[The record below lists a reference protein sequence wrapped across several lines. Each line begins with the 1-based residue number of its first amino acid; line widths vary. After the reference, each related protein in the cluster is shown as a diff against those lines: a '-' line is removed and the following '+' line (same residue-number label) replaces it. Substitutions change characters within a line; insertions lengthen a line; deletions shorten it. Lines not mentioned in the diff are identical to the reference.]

1 MYACKREDRKGF
13 FVTVT
18 KYSGNGNDFVMF
30 VAQEKEDRSQL
41 AKTLC
46 HRQNGVGADGL
57 VVLLPHKEY
66 DFEWEFYNSDGSQAD
81 MCGNAS
87 RCVAH
92 FAHEK
97 GISKNN
103 HAEFLTGAGVIR
115 ATINGLYVVSDMTEP
130 DIIRTDIEENGENW
144 WLIDSGVPHLV
155 AVRDNIDTFNL
166 EEARALRHKYNAN
179 VNICKLEGDTM
190 YVRTYERGVEDE
202 TLACGTGMVACF
214 IRNHKEGK
222 VSNQVKVHPISGDEL
237 YVSYEEGTYRF
248 GGQVTKTFVAETL
261 I

>member
-1 MYACKREDRKGF
+1 M
-13 FVTVT
+13 TVT
-18 KYSGNGNDFVMF
+18 KYSANGNDFVMF
-30 VAQEKEDRSQL
+30 IAQEKKDRSSL
-41 AKTLC
+41 AQKLC

-57 VVLLPHKEY
+57 VVLLPHEKY
-66 DFEWEFYNSDGSQAD
+66 DFEWEFYNSDGSSAD

-87 RCVAH
+87 RAVAH

-97 GISKNN
+97 GISKDNK
-103 HAEFLTGAGVIR
+103 AEFLTGAGVIR
-115 ATINGLYVVSDMTEP
+115 ATINGLYIVSDMVEP
-130 DIIRTDIEENGENW
+130 DIMNDDIEEYGEKW

-155 AVRDNIDTFNL
+155 AVRDKLDDFNL
-166 EEARALRHKYNAN
+166 EVARALREKYNAN
-179 VNICKLEGDTM
+179 VNICSVEGNTM

-222 VSNQVKVHPISGDEL
+222 VPDQVKVHPKSGDEL
-237 YVSYEEGTYRF
+237 YVSVEEGVYRF
-248 GGQVTKTFVAETL
+248 GGKVTKTFVAETL

>member
-1 MYACKREDRKGF
+1 M
-13 FVTVT
+13 TVT

-30 VAQEKEDRSQL
+30 VAKQKADRSAL
-41 AKTLC
+41 ARKLC

-57 VVLLPHKEY
+57 VVLLPHEEY

-97 GISKNN
+97 GISKDNTS
-103 HAEFLTGAGVIR
+103 EFLTGAGVIR
-115 ATINGLYVVSDMTEP
+115 ATVNGLYVVSDMVAP
-130 DIIRTDIEENGENW
+130 DIQREDIEEFGENW

-155 AVRDNIDTFNL
+155 AIRDNLDTFDL
-166 EEARALRHKYNAN
+166 EQARVLREKYNAN
-179 VNICKLEGDTM
+179 VNICTVEGDTM

-222 VSNQVKVHPISGDEL
+222 VPDQVKVHPKSGDEL
-237 YVSYEEGTYRF
+237 YVSYEEGVYRF
-248 GGQVTKTFVAETL
+248 GGKVTKTFVAETF

>member
-1 MYACKREDRKGF
+1 M
-13 FVTVT
+13 TVT
-18 KYSGNGNDFVMF
+18 KYSGNGNDFILF
-30 VAQEKEDRSQL
+30 IAQEKEDRSEL
-41 AKTLC
+41 ARTLC

-57 VVLLPHKEY
+57 VVLLPHKKY
-66 DFEWEFYNSDGSQAD
+66 DFEWEFYNADGSHAD

-97 GISKNN
+97 GISKDN
-103 HAEFLTGAGVIR
+103 HAEFLTGAGVIKES
-115 ATINGLYVVSDMTEP
+115 INGLYVVSDMVEP
-130 DIIRTDIEENGENW
+130 DIIRKDIEENGENW

-155 AVRDNIDTFNL
+155 SVRESL
-166 EEARALRHKYNAN
+166 EDFDLEDLRRLRHKYNCN
-179 VNICKLEGDTM
+179 VNICKLEDDSM

-222 VSNQVKVHPISGDEL
+222 VPDNIKVHPISGDEI
-237 YVSYEEGTYRF
+237 YVSYEEEIYRF
-248 GGQVTKTFVAETL
+248 GGKVTKTFVAETFL
-261 I
+261 GE

>member
-30 VAQEKEDRSQL
+30 VAQEKKDRSQL

-130 DIIRTDIEENGENW
+130 DIIKTDIEENGENW

>member
-1 MYACKREDRKGF
+1 M
-13 FVTVT
+13 TVT
-18 KYSGNGNDFVMF
+18 KYSANGNDFVMF
-30 VAQEKEDRSQL
+30 IAQEKADRSVL
-41 AKTLC
+41 ARKLC

-57 VVLLPHKEY
+57 VVVLPHPEY
-66 DFEWEFYNSDGSQAD
+66 DFEWEFYNSDGSRAD

-87 RCVAH
+87 RAVAH

-97 GISKNN
+97 GIVRDDK
-103 HAEFLTGAGVIR
+103 AEFLTGAGVIR
-115 ATINGLYVVSDMTEP
+115 ATINGLYVVSDMTP
-130 DIIRTDIEENGENW
+130 PKIISDDIEEYGEKW

-155 AVRDNIDTFNL
+155 AVRDNLDEFNI
-166 EEARALRHKYNAN
+166 EEARALRHKYNCN
-179 VNICKLEGDTM
+179 VNICKVDGNTM

-222 VSNQVKVHPISGDEL
+222 VPDQVKVHPQSGDEL
-237 YVSYEEGTYRF
+237 YVSVEEGVYRF
-248 GGQVTKTFVAETL
+248 GGKVTKTFVAETL

>member
-1 MYACKREDRKGF
+1 M
-13 FVTVT
+13 TVT

-30 VAQEKEDRSQL
+30 AAKQKADRSQL
-41 AKTLC
+41 ARKLC

-57 VVLLPHKEY
+57 VVLLPHEEY
-66 DFEWEFYNSDGSQAD
+66 DFEWEFYNSDGSHAD

-97 GISKNN
+97 GISKENTS
-103 HAEFLTGAGVIR
+103 EFLTGAGVIR
-115 ATINGLYVVSDMTEP
+115 ATVNGLYVVSDMVEP
-130 DIIRTDIEENGENW
+130 DIQREDIEEYGKNW

-155 AVRDNIDTFNL
+155 AVCENL
-166 EEARALRHKYNAN
+166 DMFDLEHARELREKYNAN
-179 VNICKLEGDTM
+179 VNICKVEGDTM

-222 VSNQVKVHPISGDEL
+222 VPDQVKVHPKSGDEL
-237 YVSYEEGTYRF
+237 YVSYEEGIYRF
-248 GGQVTKTFVAETL
+248 GGKVTKTFVAETF

>member
-1 MYACKREDRKGF
+1 M
-13 FVTVT
+13 TVT

-30 VAQEKEDRSQL
+30 VAKHKEDRSEL
-41 AKTLC
+41 ARKLC

-57 VVLLPHKEY
+57 VVLLPHETY
-66 DFEWEFYNSDGSQAD
+66 DFEWEFYNSDGSYAA

-92 FAHEK
+92 FAQEK
-97 GISKNN
+97 GISTEGVS
-103 HAEFLTGAGVIR
+103 EFLTGAGVIK
-115 ATINGLYVVSDMTEP
+115 ATVNGLYVVSDMVEP
-130 DIIRTDIEENGENW
+130 DIQREDIIEEGESW

-155 AVRDNIDTFNL
+155 AVRENLDTFDL
-166 EEARALRHKYNAN
+166 KQARMLREKYNCN
-179 VNICKLEGDTM
+179 VNICKVEGDTM

-222 VSNQVKVHPISGDEL
+222 VADQVKVHPKSEDEL
-237 YVSYEEGTYRF
+237 YVSYEEGVYRF
-248 GGQVTKTFVAETL
+248 GGKVTKTFVAQTF
-261 I
+261 IN